1 MQGKPR
7 KIPWISL
14 HSFGRIGT
22 FQWVMT
28 NPNKKNRRA
37 LNSPPRLCSPKD
49 PRRQVCLL
57 LRLVIRAIFRQREDI
72 IRYFYLFK
80 ENARGWGRTCG
91 SKRRRHGGFV
101 QAIHVVRR
109 HDGTRSRAELSQ
121 RLGYRRRSALDV
133 RPKPPGL
140 DAPKRQPWA
149 NTGELMRAF
158 GRNSVESR
166 H

>member
-14 HSFGRIGT
+14 HSFGRIWT

-28 NPNKKNRRA
+28 NPNKKNRGA
-37 LNSPPRLCSPKD
+37 LNSPPRLCSPRD

-57 LRLVIRAIFRQREDI
+57 LRLGVRVIFRQREFI
-72 IRYFYLFK
+72 IIIFLFIQRQC
-80 ENARGWGRTCG
+80 RGWGRTCG
-91 SKRRRHGGFV
+91 GKRRRHGGLV

-109 HDGTRSRAELSQ
+109 HDGTRSWPESSQ
-121 RLGYRRRSALDV
+121 RLGYRRRSALEV
-133 RPKPPGL
+133 RPEPPGL
-140 DAPKRQPWA
+140 DAPKRRPWA

-158 GRNSVESR
+158 GRDSVES
-166 H
+166 HQ